1 MVQWCRSLPGW
12 VWDSLGAVALA
23 VISLVPALR
32 SYGLALGELAS
43 RPADPLHI
51 VLILAQTLPLAARRI
66 APGWVLGVVG
76 LAFALDQCLGYPAS
90 PAGLGMLFALYSA
103 AAHLSR
109 HRGLAITISVVAYVA
124 LAAALTWLGSREQ
137 PWDFATFALVL
148 AAAWGVGDVVRLQ
161 MAAARTRADRA
172 AHDAVSDERAR
183 LAGELHDVVSH
194 HVTGM
199 VVQADSAAFL
209 LPADETVV
217 RRQLESIADGGRRAL
232 ADLRQLL
239 DVLGPEGA
247 ATSPAIGDLR
257 DLVSD
262 AQRAGQPVVLHESGD
277 PVGTDELRLAV
288 YRIVQEGLTNA
299 LKHAAGASTEV
310 RVDWGP
316 SEVHV
321 RLVTQAVGQ
330 ASDGPVAPGS
340 GRGLAGLGERV
351 RRLDGRLRAD
361 ADPSGAFV
369 LEAVIPVTVAD
380 GAGIGEGHRDD

>member
-1 MVQWCRSLPGW
+1 MRLVQWCRSLPGW
-12 VWDSLGAVALA
+12 VWDGLGAVALA
-23 VISLVPALR
+23 AISLVPALR
-32 SYGLALGELAS
+32 SYGLELGELSS
-43 RPADPLHI
+43 RPGDPLHV
-51 VLILAQTLPLAARRI
+51 VLILVQTLPLAARRI

-103 AAHLSR
+103 AAHLR
-109 HRGLAITISVVAYVA
+109 RRRGLAIAVSVVAYVA
-124 LAAALTWLGSREQ
+124 LAVALTWLGSREQ

-148 AAAWGVGDVVRLQ
+148 VAAWGIGDVVRIQ
-161 MAAARTRADRA
+161 VAAARTRADQA

-183 LAGELHDVVSH
+183 LARELHDVVSH

-209 LPADETVV
+209 LPADETAV
-217 RRQLESIADGGRRAL
+217 RAQLESIAAGGRSAL

-247 ATSPAIGDLR
+247 ATSPAIGDLH
-257 DLVSD
+257 DLIAD
-262 AQRAGQPVVLHESGD
+262 AQRSGQPVVLHENGD

-299 LKHAAGASTEV
+299 LKHAAGASTQV
-310 RVDWGP
+310 RVDWDR
-316 SEVHV
+316 SEVRT
-321 RLVTQAVGQ
+321 RLVTRAAGR
-330 ASDGPVAPGS
+330 ASHGPVAPGS
-340 GRGLAGLGERV
+340 GRGLAGLAERV

-361 ADPSGAFV
+361 AEPDGAFV

-380 GAGIGEGHRDD
+380 ATLRGGTR